1 MGLKLNAKKSILIFA
16 HNTPKM
22 KRKSNYKAKNR
33 GGGMFHQSVGGG
45 RRNPRLRPVQKPVEK
60 TVGWAAK
67 LVNDPLE
74 LACFAGLVVFV
85 FVVVRVLF

>member
-1 MGLKLNAKKSILIFA
+1 
-16 HNTPKM
+16 M
-22 KRKSNYKAKNR
+22 KRKSKAKNR
-33 GGGMFHQSVGGG
+33 A
-45 RRNPRLRPVQKPVEK
+45 RPRPVQKPVEK

>member
-1 MGLKLNAKKSILIFA
+1 MAISGGRVVN
-16 HNTPKM
+16 M
-22 KRKSNYKAKNR
+22 KRKSNYNAKK
-33 GGGMFHQSVGGG
+33 
-45 RRNPRLRPVQKPVEK
+45 RNPRLRHIQKPVEN